1 MFSIYLPEGEP
12 WYSDQRRVLDTERR
26 ISLQFTG
33 GIGSE
38 GVRGFLL
45 SHGAMR
51 LPFATTERTSDAA
64 GGPRYFVY
72 EIVSFPDRFYGS
84 AGSETPAAGFSSSDE
99 TNSWRRTAAEAL
111 LIFGRDYN
119 GFDLDPDYAR
129 VQMEGELLTRRD
141 FGYTH

>member
-1 MFSIYLPEGEP
+1 VFSIHLPEGEP

-45 SHGAMR
+45 SHRAMR
-51 LPFATTERTSDAA
+51 LPFATAERTSDAE

-72 EIVSFPDRFYGS
+72 EIVSFPAPFYVP
-84 AGSETPAAGFSSSDE
+84 AGSETPAGGFSSSDE

-111 LIFGRDYN
+111 LVFGRDYN
-119 GFDLDPDYAR
+119 GFDLDADYAR

>member
-1 MFSIYLPEGEP
+1 MFSIHLPEGEP
-12 WYSDQRRVLDTERR
+12 WCSDQRRVLDTERR

-45 SHGAMR
+45 THGAMR

-64 GGPRYFVY
+64 GGRRYFVH
-72 EIVSFPDRFYGS
+72 EIVSFPDPFYVP
-84 AGSETPAAGFSSSDE
+84 AGSETTAGGFSSSDE

-111 LIFGRDYN
+111 LVFGRDYN

-129 VQMEGELLTRRD
+129 VQMEGERLTRRD